1 MSGLALAV
9 MILVLKYRIVHIGLP
24 EMIRSMLDSY
34 GIPSIRRLPGDGAF
48 GELILGMSGNG
59 IDIFVPETQLADA
72 QELVVRACDHL
83 RAYDRDGRQFLARKG
98 LGGFGEYPALLI
110 VQQAFVRVV

>member
-1 MSGLALAV
+1 MQSWGRHE
-9 MILVLKYRIVHIGLP
+9 YGRIYDEWPRDAAGEPIPPAFLTHCSPLDMEA

-72 QELVVRACDHL
+72 QELLKGEPD
-83 RAYDRDGRQFLARKG
+83 DDGLQEG
-98 LGGFGEYPALLI
+98 I
-110 VQQAFVRVV
+110 